1 MAEQSIENN
10 DIGNSESNELIN
22 LEVGQ
27 ILKGHVSYIGMDY
40 ALVLV
45 DKYEFILPKEEITWT
60 KNTRIKDYI
69 KLDEDIEV
77 VVVIVEE
84 DRAMVS
90 LKRRYPNPWI
100 NIEQKYSKGQLTKG
114 KVVNIKDFGVFV
126 ELEHD
131 VRGLVNKSEMSL
143 DGLQEVKTLVSLND
157 IVDVQ
162 VKSVNK
168 AECKMSLTRKPF
180 LKTPW
185 ETFIENHYVGEITN
199 AVVEKTGRENLH
211 VLIDGVPSVIA
222 KDKTGLDDGQILSV
236 HFQKLDIVKVIINK
250 IDLSS
255 DSVEVS
261 IAN

>member
-1 MAEQSIENN
+1 MTEQSIENN

-27 ILKGHVSYIGMDY
+27 ILKGHVSHIGMDY

-45 DKYEFILPKEEITWT
+45 DKYEFILPKEEISWT

-77 VVVIVEE
+77 VVVKVEE

-90 LKRRYPNPWI
+90 LKRRYSNPWI

-114 KVVNIKDFGVFV
+114 EVVNIKDFGVFV
-126 ELEHD
+126 ELEPD

-143 DGLQEVKTLVSLND
+143 DGLQEVKTLVSLNE

-168 AECKMSLTRKPF
+168 AECKMTLTRKPF

-185 ETFIENHYVGEITN
+185 ETFIENHYVGEITT

-211 VLIDGVPSVIA
+211 ILIDGVPSVIA

-236 HFQKLDIVKVIINK
+236 HFQKMDIVKVIINK

-255 DSVEVS
+255 NSVEVS

>member
-1 MAEQSIENN
+1 MAGQSIENN
-10 DIGNSESNELIN
+10 DFINSDGNELVN

-27 ILKGHVSYIGMDY
+27 ILRGRVSHIGGNY
-40 ALVLV
+40 ALIHV
-45 DKYEFILPKEEITWT
+45 DNYDFILPKEEISWT

-69 KLDEDIEV
+69 KLDEDIDV
-77 VVVIVEE
+77 VVVRVEE

-114 KVVNIKDFGVFV
+114 KVVNIKDFGIFV
-126 ELEHD
+126 ELEPD

-143 DGLQEVKTLVSLND
+143 DGLQEVKTLASLNE

-168 AECKMSLTRKPF
+168 AECKMTLTRKPF
-180 LKTPW
+180 LKTLW

-199 AVVEKTGRENLH
+199 AVVEKTEREYLH

-222 KDKTGLDDGQILSV
+222 KESTGLDNSQYIPV
-236 HFQKLDIVKVIINK
+236 HFSKLDIVKVVINK

-255 DSVEVS
+255 NSVEVS

>member
-1 MAEQSIENN
+1 MGEQSIENN
-10 DIGNSESNELIN
+10 DISNSESNELIN

-27 ILKGHVSYIGMDY
+27 ILKGHVSHIGKDY

-45 DKYEFILPKEEITWT
+45 DKYEFVLPKEEITWT

-69 KLDEDIEV
+69 NLDEDIEV
-77 VVVIVEE
+77 VVVKVEDE
-84 DRAMVS
+84 RAMVS
-90 LKRRYPNPWI
+90 LKRQYPNPWI
-100 NIEQKYSKGQLTKG
+100 TIDEKYSKGQLTKG

-126 ELEHD
+126 ELEPD

-143 DGLQEVKTLVSLND
+143 DGLQEVKTLVSLNE

-168 AECKMSLTRKPF
+168 AEYKMTLTRKPF

-185 ETFIENHYVGEITN
+185 EIFIENHYVGEITN
-199 AVVEKTGRENLH
+199 AIVEKTERELLH

-222 KDKTGLDDGQILSV
+222 KESTGLDNSQYISV
-236 HFQKLDIVKVIINK
+236 HFSKLDIVKVVINK

-255 DSVEVS
+255 NSVEVS

>member
-1 MAEQSIENN
+1 MTEQSIENN
-10 DIGNSESNELIN
+10 DYVNSESNELVN

-27 ILKGHVSYIGMDY
+27 ILKGHVSHIGMNY
-40 ALVLV
+40 ALILV
-45 DKYEFILPKEEITWT
+45 DKCELILPKEEISWT

-69 KLDEDIEV
+69 KLDDDIEV
-77 VVVIVEE
+77 VVVKIEE

-90 LKRRYPNPWI
+90 FKRRHPNPWI
-100 NIEQKYSKGQLTKG
+100 TIDDKYSKGQLTKG

-126 ELEHD
+126 ELEPD
-131 VRGLVNKSEMSL
+131 VRGLVNKSEMSI
-143 DGLQEVKTLVSLND
+143 DGLQEVKTLVSLNE

-162 VKSVNK
+162 VKNVNK
-168 AECKMSLTRKPF
+168 AECKITLTRKPF

-185 ETFIENHYVGEITN
+185 ESFLENHYVGEITN
-199 AVVEKTGRENLH
+199 AVVEKTEHENLR

-236 HFQKLDIVKVIINK
+236 HFPKLDIVKVIINK
-250 IDLSS
+250 IDQSRN
-255 DSVEVS
+255 SVEVS

>member
-1 MAEQSIENN
+1 MAGQSIENN
-10 DIGNSESNELIN
+10 DFINSDGNELVN

-27 ILKGHVSYIGMDY
+27 ILRGHVSHIGGNY
-40 ALVLV
+40 ALIHV
-45 DKYEFILPKEEITWT
+45 DNYDFILPKEEISWT

-77 VVVIVEE
+77 VVVKVEE

-100 NIEQKYSKGQLTKG
+100 IIDEKYCKGQLIKG
-114 KVVNIKDFGVFV
+114 KVVNIKDFGAFI
-126 ELEHD
+126 ELEPD
-131 VRGLVNKSEMSL
+131 VRGLLNKSEMSL
-143 DGLQEVKTLVSLND
+143 DGKEDVKKMVSLND
-157 IVDVQ
+157 IIDVQ
-162 VKSVNK
+162 IISINK
-168 AECKMSLTRKPF
+168 NEYKMSFTRKPF

-185 ETFIENHYVGEITN
+185 ESFIANHYVGEITD
-199 AVVEKTGRENLH
+199 AVVSKTERENLH

-222 KDKTGLDDGQILSV
+222 KDSTGLDNSQYISV
-236 HFQKLDIVKVIINK
+236 HFSKLDIVKVVIKK

-255 DSVEVS
+255 NSVEVS